1 MRGRAN
7 TIRDFWLKVDKGGE
21 DECWNWTGTFF
32 ANSYGHF
39 RYSGK
44 TWYAHRLAWAV
55 THGSIPTDEKGRTY
69 LIFHNCDNR
78 KCCNPAHLFI
88 GTHKDIVARRKDR

>member
-7 TIRDFWLKVDKGGE
+7 TIRDFWLRVDKSAENG
-21 DECWNWTGTFF
+21 CWEWRGTRFRTG
-32 ANSYGHF
+32 YGHF

-55 THGSIPTDEKGRTY
+55 THGNIPAGV
-69 LIFHNCDNR
+69 LVFHSCDNR
-78 KCCNPAHLFI
+78 LCCNPEHLWI
-88 GTHKDIVARRKDR
+88 GNHGDVVAIRKQKQ